1 VDARMLIGLRRELA
15 GFLREFVRPMGR
27 AERRRWAE
35 AYVRGLLLDGDRK
48 SVDPMARRLEAVDRD
63 GRGAAGPR
71 DYEQALQQF
80 VSQRPGDER
89 AVRDRLTEFVARSA
103 APGGVLILD
112 DTGFPKQGSRSV
124 GVARQY
130 SGTLGKVGNCQVA
143 VTLRYADGR
152 DVFALDA
159 ELHLPKSWTEAP
171 DRLRR
176 AGVPDGV
183 GYRPKWEA
191 ALAMLERAA
200 AGGVTG
206 VVLADSAYG
215 SVTEFRDALD
225 RAGRTWCLGVDS
237 VLKVV
242 GADDDLGPVPEW
254 KGWGRRPS
262 RPAGVRAGAKSLSVR
277 EWAVSH
283 PGDFRRVTWRE
294 GTKGKLSGRFAAWR
308 VRPAH
313 RLSCGVAPRPAC
325 RLLAEW
331 PERAEGPTRFFFSN
345 LPKGASLK
353 ALVKTAKGRWWVE
366 HSYARLKGELGLDP
380 SRAGPGGAG
389 TTTSRSSCWPTPSSW
404 RDAGGALK
412 GGRRRP
418 EHPSGPPGDPGPP
431 ALLGRA
437 LSGLRPAPEGGPA
450 RHPRRI
456 GAST

>member
-1 VDARMLIGLRRELA
+1 MDARKLIGLRRELA
-15 GFLREFVRPMGR
+15 AFLEEFLRPMGR
-27 AERRRWAE
+27 ADRRRWAG

-48 SVDPMARRLEAVDRD
+48 SVEPMARRLEAVDR
-63 GRGAAGPR
+63 AGR

-80 VSQRPGDER
+80 VSQSPWDER
-89 AVRDRLTEFVARSA
+89 AVRDRLAAHVARQA
-103 APGGVLILD
+103 APGGFLILD

-143 VTLRYADGR
+143 VTLQYADGR

-159 ELHLPKSWTEAP
+159 ELYLPKSWAEDP

-176 AGVPDGV
+176 AGVPEGV
-183 GYRPKWEA
+183 GYRPKWRL

-206 VVLADSAYG
+206 TVLADSAYG

-242 GADDDLGPVPEW
+242 GADEDLGSVPEW
-254 KGWGRRPS
+254 KGRGRRPS
-262 RPAGVRAGAKSLSVR
+262 RPAGVRAGAKSLSAR

-283 PGDFRRVTWRE
+283 PGDFRRVAWRE
-294 GTKGKLSGRFAAWR
+294 GTKGKLSSRFAAWR

-325 RLLAEW
+325 WLLAEW
-331 PERAEGPTRFFFSN
+331 PERAEGPTKFFFAN
-345 LPKGASLK
+345 LPKVTSLK
-353 ALVKTAKGRWWVE
+353 ALVKTAKSRWWVE
-366 HSYARLKGELGLDP
+366 HSYAQLKGELGLDHFEGRSWRGWHHHVTLVLLAYAFLVTRRRSGEKKGAP
-380 SRAGPGGAG
+380 TAGASRRSAGRSKTSCSAGPVAARCATGA
-389 TTTSRSSCWPTPSSW
+389 
-404 RDAGGALK
+404 
-412 GGRRRP
+412 
-418 EHPSGPPGDPGPP
+418 
-431 ALLGRA
+431 
-437 LSGLRPAPEGGPA
+437 
-450 RHPRRI
+450 
-456 GAST
+456 

>member
-1 VDARMLIGLRRELA
+1 MDARKLIGLRRELA
-15 GFLREFVRPMGR
+15 EFLEEFTPAMGR

-48 SVDPMARRLEAVDRD
+48 SVEPMARRLEAVDRE
-63 GRGAAGPR
+63 GR

-80 VSQRPGDER
+80 VSQSPWDAR

-103 APGGVLILD
+103 APGGFLILD
-112 DTGFPKQGSRSV
+112 DTGFPKQGTRSV

-143 VTLRYADGR
+143 VTLQYADGR

-159 ELHLPKSWTEAP
+159 ELYLPESWAEDA

-176 AGVPDGV
+176 AGVPEGV
-183 GYRPKWEA
+183 GYRPKWRL

-206 VVLADSAYG
+206 TVLADSAYG

-225 RAGRTWCLGVDS
+225 AAGRTWCLGVDS
-237 VLKVV
+237 VLKVI
-242 GADDDLGPVPEW
+242 GADEDLGPVPEW
-254 KGWGRRPS
+254 KGRGRRPS
-262 RPAGVRAGAKSLSVR
+262 RPAGVRAGAKSHSAR
-277 EWAVSH
+277 GWAVSH
-283 PGDFRRVTWRE
+283 PGDFRRVAWRE

-325 RLLAEW
+325 WLLAEW
-331 PERAEGPTRFFFSN
+331 PERADGPTKFFFSN
-345 LPKGASLK
+345 LPEKTSLK

-366 HSYARLKGELGLDP
+366 HSYAQLKGELGLDHFEGRSWRGWHHHVTLVLLSYAFLVTQRRRGAKRGAP
-380 SRAGPGGAG
+380 RSGAALRSAGRSRTSCSAGPGTA
-389 TTTSRSSCWPTPSSW
+389 RS
-404 RDAGGALK
+404 AGG
-412 GGRRRP
+412 
-418 EHPSGPPGDPGPP
+418 
-431 ALLGRA
+431 
-437 LSGLRPAPEGGPA
+437 
-450 RHPRRI
+450 
-456 GAST
+456 T